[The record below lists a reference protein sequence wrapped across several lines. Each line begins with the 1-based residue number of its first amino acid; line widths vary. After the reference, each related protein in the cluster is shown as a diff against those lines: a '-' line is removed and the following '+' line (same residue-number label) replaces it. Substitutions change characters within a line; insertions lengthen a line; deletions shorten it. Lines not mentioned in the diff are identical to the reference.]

1 MLSNQVSRSPL
12 LTIGPTMIPPL
23 LAQINPPALTTN
35 PPTPQADPDA
45 WKAEALQEFWGL
57 DFKSLD
63 REEWIYVG
71 TYYGLRVMFVLVL
84 MILAWTISSW
94 ASSVVGTG
102 LRRVKFD
109 ETLTRFISKLV
120 RWVILLLVGLMC
132 LSYFGVETTSFAAVI
147 SAAGLAVGLAFQGTL
162 SNFAAGAML
171 LIFRPYKVGDVVN
184 VAGNLGK
191 VFEIELFTTAIDTFD
206 NRRFI
211 IPNSEIFGATI
222 ENITY
227 HPKRRV
233 EVEVGTSY
241 EADIDQTRHVLEQA
255 IATVDLCVGDPEPAV
270 VLTGLGASSVDW
282 SVRGWAHRDDFGDA
296 KQALIRAVKV
306 ELDRAGIEI
315 PYPHLDVQLNQP
327 A

>member
-1 MLSNQVSRSPL
+1 MSLQ
-12 LTIGPTMIPPL
+12 L
-23 LAQINPPALTTN
+23 LAQAAAPPAAAPETAAITDNAPLSVTERLLSGDVMN
-35 PPTPQADPDA
+35 ISE
-45 WKAEALQEFWGL
+45 AEWLYLAKISVMGA
-57 DFKSLD
+57 
-63 REEWIYVG
+63 
-71 TYYGLRVMFVLVL
+71 MFVLIL
-84 MILAWTISSW
+84 MFLAWTVSAWMSGLV
-94 ASSVVGTG
+94 ARG

-109 ETLTRFISKLV
+109 ETMTRFISKLV

-132 LSYFGVETTSFAAVI
+132 LSAFGVETTSFAAVI
-147 SAAGLAVGLAFQGTL
+147 GAAGLAIGLAFQGTL

-191 VFEIELFTTAIDTFD
+191 VFEIELFSTAIDTFD

-211 IPNSEIFGATI
+211 IPNSEIYGAVI

-233 EVEVGTSY
+233 EVAVGTSY
-241 EADIDQTRHVLEQA
+241 AADIDQTRNVLERA
-255 IATVDLCVGDPEPAV
+255 IATVPEFVSDPEPAV

-282 SVRGWAHRDDFGDA
+282 SVRAWARNDDYGDA

-306 ELDRAGIEI
+306 ELDRAEIEI
-315 PYPHLDVQLNQP
+315 PYPHLDVQLNQT